1 MKKAVIALLL
11 ISFSLFPVLAEDF
24 SSIKNRVSEFTLPN
38 GLKFILLEDHSAPVA
53 TFVTYVNAGGS
64 DERIGIW
71 GISHFLE
78 HLAFKGTSV
87 VGTKNWKAEKKVMAK
102 MDAVFGKLRFE
113 RNSANPDKKKIEK
126 LEKELE
132 LLQKEAAKHV
142 VPNEFDAILKR
153 NGGVGLNAGTSYD
166 STVYYF
172 GLPSNKLEL
181 WAYLESTRF
190 TDPTFREFYKERE
203 VIKEERRVRTE
214 NNPIGKMIEEVL
226 SISFKDHP
234 YGVSLIGPMSN
245 INNYSR
251 SEVKSYF
258 MKNYT
263 ASNMVIGVTGD
274 VTPAQLKKVA
284 KKYFSGIRKGSKNQ
298 PVFTNETK
306 QAGEK
311 TITMYEDSQPLIVMA
326 YHAPANTHKDFTT
339 MEVMNYILATGR
351 SSRLYKKMV
360 IDKKN
365 SMVVQALGG
374 FPGTKY
380 PGLYLLLALPNSG
393 HKNDTLYKDIAE
405 ELEKLKKEPVTKE
418 ELASAKLRMKVAKYK
433 SMGSDMGLMQALL
446 SAEMQKGSW
455 KKAFEGIKE
464 IEAVTAEDIQ
474 KFAKAYL
481 TNNNRIIAKIEKKAK
496 KEVKK

>member
-1 MKKAVIALLL
+1 MKRVVVTLLMMTL
-11 ISFSLFPVLAEDF
+11 ILAPVFAEDF
-24 SSIKNRVSEFTLPN
+24 SNIKKRVSEFTLPN

-53 TFVTYVNAGGS
+53 SFVTYVNAGGS

-78 HLAFKGTSV
+78 HLAFKGTTV

-102 MDAVFGKLRFE
+102 MDAVFSKLRFE
-113 RNSANPDKKKIEK
+113 RNSVNPDKTKIKQLEAE
-126 LEKELE
+126 LEK
-132 LLQKEAAKHV
+132 LQKEAAKHV

-153 NGGVGLNAGTSYD
+153 NGGVGLNAGTGYD
-166 STVYYF
+166 STVYF
-172 GLPSNKLEL
+172 FSLPSNKLEL

-226 SISFKDHP
+226 GVAFKNHP

-245 INNYSR
+245 IGNYSR

-263 ASNMVIGVTGD
+263 ASNMVIGVAGD
-274 VTPAQLKKVA
+274 ITPAQLKKVA
-284 KKYFSGIRKGSKNQ
+284 KKYFSGIRRGSKNQ
-298 PVFTNETK
+298 PLFTKETK
-306 QAGEK
+306 QPGEK
-311 TITMYEDSQPLIVMA
+311 TITMYEDSQPLLALA
-326 YHAPANTHKDFTT
+326 YHAPAYTHKDYTT

-365 SMVVQALGG
+365 AMVVQALGG

-380 PGLYLLLALPNSG
+380 PGLYLIFTLPNSG
-393 HKNDTLYKDIAE
+393 HKNSDLYKDIIE
-405 ELEKLKKEPVTKE
+405 ELDRLKKEPVTKE
-418 ELASAKLRMKVAKYK
+418 ELASAKLRMKVAKYR
-433 SMGSDMGLMQALL
+433 SMGSDMGLLRNML
-446 SAEMQKGSW
+446 SSEIVLGSW
-455 KKAFEGIKE
+455 EKAFDGIKE

-474 KFAKAYL
+474 KFAEKYL
-481 TNNNRIIAKIEKKAK
+481 TNNNRIVAKIEKKVK